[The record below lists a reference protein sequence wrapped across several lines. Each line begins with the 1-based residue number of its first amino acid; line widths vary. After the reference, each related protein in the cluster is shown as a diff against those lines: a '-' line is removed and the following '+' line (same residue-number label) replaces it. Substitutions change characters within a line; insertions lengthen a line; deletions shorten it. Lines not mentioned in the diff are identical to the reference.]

1 MPAAYSL
8 DLRTRILADTDRGLT
23 TRAVAT
29 KYTVSESW
37 VRRLKQR
44 RRETG
49 EVAPRTATPGPKPS
63 WDAYADRLR
72 AAVADTPDATLEE
85 LRDRLALTVALST
98 LWRAVA
104 ALGLSVK
111 KKSAGRP
118 SRTGRT
124 SRPSGSSGG
133 RTSRPSTRTASCS
146 SMRRGP
152 ART

>member
-1 MPAAYSL
+1 MHAYSL
-8 DLRTRILADTDRGLT
+8 DLRTRILADSDRGLS
-23 TRAVAT
+23 TRVVAT
-29 KYTVSESW
+29 KDAVSESW
-37 VRRLKQR
+37 VRRLKPR
-44 RRETG
+44 RREAR
-49 EVAPRTATPGPKPS
+49 EIAPRTARRPGPKPS

-111 KKSAGRP
+111 KKSPAPR

-124 SRPSGSSGG
+124 
-133 RTSRPSTRTASCS
+133 
-146 SMRRGP
+146 
-152 ART
+152 

>member
-1 MPAAYSL
+1 MPAPYSL
-8 DLRTRILADTDRGLT
+8 DLRTRILADSDRGLT

-29 KYTVSESW
+29 KYAVCESW

-49 EVAPRTATPGPKPS
+49 EVGPRPAAPGPKPS
-63 WDAYADRLR
+63 WDGYADRLQ
-72 AAVADTPDATLEE
+72 AAVADTPDATLQE

-111 KKSAGRP
+111 KKSSGRP

-124 SRPSGSSGG
+124 SRPSGPRGG
-133 RTSRPSTRTASCS
+133 RPSRGSTRPGWCS
-146 SMRRGP
+146 WTRRGR
-152 ART
+152 ARP